1 MITHFN
7 RDNLAANLPD
17 AYAKTA
23 GSNNAKLL
31 EIEKGAV
38 DLLREA
44 IAAIAETLDLDKATG
59 KTLDLYGEM
68 IGQERG
74 VATDE
79 QYRALIKARIARNL
93 ANSDHTSIVNAIC
106 ITFGCEPSEILLT
119 EEEGKCAVT
128 LEGIPFAAI
137 NASNIDVN
145 TATQIIETLIPIGVT
160 CASVN
165 FGGTFEFAA
174 TATEYDAAK
183 GFGDIAQTIGG
194 YLGFAPVTGKND
206 LPV

>member
-7 RDNLAANLPD
+7 RENLVKNLPD
-17 AYAKTA
+17 AYAKTD

-31 EIEKGAV
+31 EIEKGAI

-44 IAAIAETLDLDKATG
+44 IAAISDSLDLDMATG

-68 IGQERG
+68 IGQKRG

-79 QYRALIKARIARNL
+79 QYRALIKSRITRNL
-93 ANSDHTSIVNAIC
+93 ANSDHNSIVNAIC
-106 ITFGCEPSEILLT
+106 ITFGCNPSEILLT
-119 EEEGKCAVT
+119 EVDGKCAVM

-137 NASNIDVN
+137 NRNNIDAN
-145 TATQIIETLIPIGVT
+145 TAIQIVQMLIPTGVT
-160 CASVN
+160 FDSLN
-165 FGGTFEFAA
+165 FEGTFEFG
-174 TATEYDAAK
+174 TANMEYAPES
-183 GFGDIAQTIGG
+183 GFADIGQTIGG
-194 YLGFAPVTGKND
+194 YLGLAPDTGKSD